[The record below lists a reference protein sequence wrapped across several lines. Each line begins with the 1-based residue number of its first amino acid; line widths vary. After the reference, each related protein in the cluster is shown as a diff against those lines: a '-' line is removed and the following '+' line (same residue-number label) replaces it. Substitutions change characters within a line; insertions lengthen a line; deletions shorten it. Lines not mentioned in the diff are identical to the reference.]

1 MNQKVIIL
9 LDPMIIFIVRFIMLQ
24 CTLTIVRATAKP
36 GIPGPGYSYTSPNYP
51 TMRFLIGYYSVLFL
65 IITVVLAL
73 FKNVTTVIKVK
84 N

>member
-9 LDPMIIFIVRFIMLQ
+9 LDPMIIFIARFIMLQ
-24 CTLTIVRATAKP
+24 CTLTIIRSKI
-36 GIPGPGYSYTSPNYP
+36 GIPGPRYSYVSPNYP
-51 TMRFLIGYYSVLFL
+51 TSLIGYYSVLFL
-65 IITVVLAL
+65 IIAIVLAL